1 MNRTAGT
8 SLKIIAALGAAAVV
22 ALALRTA
29 GGAPVAVD
37 SEILLALRVAG
48 DPATPIGSEHA
59 AGMVRDLTA
68 LGSVTALT
76 LFTAIAVL
84 FLAIQRR
91 WTAAL
96 TVLCVIGGGQ
106 IVSTLVKNLVD
117 RARPDIVTHLAL
129 EVSPSFPSGH
139 AMMSMITYV
148 TFAALIGWNIKHKAA
163 RVFLVS
169 AAVALSL
176 AIGLSRLYVGVHWP
190 TDVLAGWCL
199 GLAWLAIWGLVV
211 LARR

>member
-1 MNRTAGT
+1 MNRGAGT
-8 SLKIIAALGAAAVV
+8 WLMALAALGVAGAT
-22 ALALRTA
+22 ALALTA
-29 GGAPVAVD
+29 AGSTPFAVD
-37 SEILLALRVAG
+37 SDILRALRVDG
-48 DPATPIGSEHA
+48 DPATPIGSAHM

-68 LGSVTALT
+68 LGSVIALT

-84 FLAIQRR
+84 FLAVQRR

-106 IVSTLVKNLVD
+106 IVSTLVKIMVG

-139 AMMSMITYV
+139 AMMSMIAYV
-148 TFAALIGWNIKHKAA
+148 TFAALIGWSIKSQAA
-163 RVFLVS
+163 RIFLVL